1 MRPRASTRVRPRSAA
16 GFTLVE
22 ILLALLILAVGLLGV
37 LALFPL
43 GIDAARV
50 SAETTRAAI
59 IARAARAHLFE
70 VNGSG
75 SDVSTPFQ
83 RILADLARVPPR
95 VGPWYLPYDDEIMDP
110 DFDLNSTTGD
120 GPQTQVV
127 TDDPEAGYSWSITVA
142 RPYDDPDDPDDPDGA
157 EPYDYVLGELWRNEH
172 VFIVQ
177 VAVYRNY
184 SVEQVDGTL
193 DIDRSRPREER
204 EDWTTM
210 IVEDVPTSIERTF
223 KSGDYVRYLNF
234 DNTEPG
240 DGFWYQIDQ
249 IGGDKVKLLER
260 YWGLPQDTGSDRLQ
274 FSDRVIGTYTF
285 LLSAD

>member
-1 MRPRASTRVRPRSAA
+1 MRPRASTRVRPRPAA

-37 LALFPL
+37 LVLFPL

-59 IARAARAHLFE
+59 IGRAARAHLFE

-83 RILADLARVPPR
+83 RIVDDVADNGAE
-95 VGPWYLPYDDEIMDP
+95 GPWYLPYDDEIMDP
-110 DFDLNSTTGD
+110 GFDLNDTPGD

-127 TDDPEAGYSWSITVA
+127 TDDLEAGYSWSITVA
-142 RPYDDPDDPDDPDGA
+142 RPYDPDGA
-157 EPYDYVLGELWRNEH
+157 EPYDYVLGELWQNEY

-184 SVEQVDGTL
+184 SVEHVDGTV
-193 DIDRSRPREER
+193 DVDRSGPR
-204 EDWTTM
+204 EDWTTT

-234 DNTEPG
+234 DNTTPG
-240 DGFWYQIDQ
+240 DGFWYQMDQ
-249 IGGDKVKLLER
+249 IGGDRVKLMER
-260 YWGLPQDTGSDRLQ
+260 YWGLPQDIGSDRLQ
-274 FSDRVIGTYTF
+274 FSERVIGTYTF

>member
-37 LALFPL
+37 LVLFPL

-59 IARAARAHLFE
+59 IGRAARAYLFE
-70 VNGSG
+70 VNGSE

-83 RILADLARVPPR
+83 RIVDDVADNGAE
-95 VGPWYLPYDDEIMDP
+95 GPWYLPYDDEIMDP
-110 DFDLNSTTGD
+110 DSDVNDIPD
-120 GPQTQVV
+120 GLPTHVV
-127 TDDPEAGYSWSITVA
+127 TDDPGAGYSWSITVA
-142 RPYDDPDDPDDPDGA
+142 RPYDPDGE
-157 EPYDYVLGELWRNEH
+157 EPHDYVLGELWRNEH

-184 SVEQVDGTL
+184 SLEQVDGAL
-193 DIDRSRPREER
+193 VIDRSRPREER
-204 EDWTTM
+204 EHWTTM
-210 IVEDVPTSIERTF
+210 IVEDVPDSVERTF

-234 DNTEPG
+234 DNTTPG
-240 DGFWYQIDQ
+240 DGFWYQVDQ

-260 YWGLPQDTGSDRLQ
+260 YWGLPQDAGSDRLQ
-274 FSDRVIGTYTF
+274 FSERVIGTYTF